1 MNAGVA
7 RTVLGLADPIDEPLS
22 VRVEDET
29 VADDHVR
36 QLVTFSARDGDR
48 VPAYLLLPQRT
59 GPAPA
64 VLLHHQHAS
73 QWHLGKSEVAGLVG
87 DPLQAFGPALARSG
101 VVVLAPDSVGFE
113 DRRRHATGTRPDPDD
128 LSQWGRQLT
137 SRLVVGDTLARKV
150 LADAEDALR
159 VLRSHPAVDPGR
171 IGVGGHSY
179 GGNVTIF
186 QAAVDERVDF
196 AFVSGAAGTYR
207 EKLARD
213 IGIDLM
219 QVVPGVARALD
230 VDDLLALVAPRPLFV
245 LAGDDDRYA
254 ADVVPVIE
262 ATASAYANVGHP
274 DAFRSAV
281 YEGGHGLTHERH
293 QAVVDW
299 LLQVAHH
306 RNRRGTTRS

>member
-1 MNAGVA
+1 MDAAAV
-7 RTVLGLADPIDEPLS
+7 RTVLGLTDPVDEPLL

-29 VADDHVR
+29 AVDGYVR

-48 VPAYLLLPQRT
+48 VPAYLLLPERV
-59 GPAPA
+59 GPVPA

-73 QWHLGKSEVAGLVG
+73 EWHLGKSEVAGLVG

-101 VVVLAPDSVGFE
+101 LVVLAPDSVGFE
-113 DRRRHATGTRPDPDD
+113 DRRRHVAGTRSDPDD
-128 LSQWGRQLT
+128 LSQWIRQLT

-150 LADAEDALR
+150 LTDAEDALR

-186 QAAVDERVDF
+186 QAAVDERVTF

-219 QVVPGVARALD
+219 QVVPGVARTLD
-230 VDDLLALVAPRPLFV
+230 VDDLLVLVAPRPLFV
-245 LAGDDDRYA
+245 LAGNNDQYA
-254 ADVVPVIE
+254 VDVVPVIE
-262 ATASAYANVGHP
+262 ATASAYARAGHP
-274 DAFRSAV
+274 GAFRSTV
-281 YEGGHGLTHERH
+281 FDGSHGLSRERH
-293 QAVVDW
+293 QAIVDW
-299 LLQVAHH
+299 LVRVAHQ
-306 RNRRGTTRS
+306 